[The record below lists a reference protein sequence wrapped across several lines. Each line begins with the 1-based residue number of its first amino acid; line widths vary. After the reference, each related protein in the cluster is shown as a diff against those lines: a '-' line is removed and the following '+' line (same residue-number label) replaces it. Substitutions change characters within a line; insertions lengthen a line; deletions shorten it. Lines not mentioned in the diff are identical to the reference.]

1 MTSNMGA
8 HLIQERFENLD
19 MKRRDEVTE
28 STKKEILKLLQ
39 QNLRPEFLN
48 RIDEIIMFTPLNEE
62 EIEQI
67 VRLQL
72 NHLQKVLKEQQ
83 VELEYTEASVKK
95 LAQLGYDPQF
105 GARPVKR
112 VIQREILN
120 ELSKEILAGR
130 ITSETKIILDAAPD
144 GFVFKNN

>member
-1 MTSNMGA
+1 MGA

-19 MKRRDEVTE
+19 MNKRDEVTE

-83 VELEYTEASVKK
+83 VELEYTDASVKK

-112 VIQREILN
+112 VIQKEILN

-130 ITSETKIILDAAPD
+130 ITPESKITLDAAPD
-144 GFVFKNN
+144 GFAFKNN